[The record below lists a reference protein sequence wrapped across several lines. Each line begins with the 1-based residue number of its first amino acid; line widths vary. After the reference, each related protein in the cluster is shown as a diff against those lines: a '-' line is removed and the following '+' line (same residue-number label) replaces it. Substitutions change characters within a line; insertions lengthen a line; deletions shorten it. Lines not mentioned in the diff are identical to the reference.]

1 VARFNY
7 SELVDALQDGD
18 RDTANTV
25 LSEVMPRLVDYLE
38 VVMNAD
44 KRTAKECVQ
53 QACLDVFEQ
62 IHKDKIRNSKYIFSY
77 LIKSVRNEYI
87 RYTKYQHRFSYSED
101 SLDHIVEP
109 EQQFENLVEEDR
121 QRILK
126 ECLEE
131 LGKKNK
137 RFILYI
143 FEYPD
148 ATTKALSKQFKLS
161 EANVRT
167 KKSRIISRL
176 HDCYKSKSD
185 DDVTHQIEE
194 DSLD

>member
-1 VARFNY
+1 MARFNY

-148 ATTKALSKQFKLS
+148 ATTKALSRQFKLS

-176 HDCYKSKSD
+176 HDCYKLKSD

>member
-148 ATTKALSKQFKLS
+148 ATTKALSRQFKLS

-176 HDCYKSKSD
+176 HDCYKLKSD

>member
-1 VARFNY
+1 MARFNY

-148 ATTKALSKQFKLS
+148 ATTKALSSQFKLS

-194 DSLD
+194 DPLR

>member
-1 VARFNY
+1 MTRFNY
-7 SELVDALQDGD
+7 SELVEALQDGD
-18 RDTANTV
+18 RQTADNV
-25 LSEVMPRLVDYLE
+25 LREVMPRLVDYLE

-44 KRTAKECVQ
+44 KKTAKECVQ

-62 IHKDKIRNSKYIFSY
+62 IHRDKIRNSKYIFSY

-87 RYTKYQHRFSYSED
+87 RYTKYQHRFAYSED

-121 QRILK
+121 QRILS
-126 ECLEE
+126 ECVEE

-143 FEYPD
+143 FANPD
-148 ATTKALSKQFKLS
+148 ATTKSLSRQFRLS

-167 KKSRIISRL
+167 KKSRIVSRL
-176 HDCYKSKSD
+176 HDCYKLKSQ
-185 DDVTHQIEE
+185 DDVTNQIG
-194 DSLD
+194 DD

>member
-1 VARFNY
+1 MARFNY

-87 RYTKYQHRFSYSED
+87 RYTKYQHRFAYSED
-101 SLDHIVEP
+101 SLDHIVDP
-109 EQQFENLVEEDR
+109 EKQFENLVEEDR

-126 ECLEE
+126 QCVEE

-143 FEYPD
+143 FDNPD
-148 ATTKALSKQFKLS
+148 ASTKDLSKQFRLS

-167 KKSRIISRL
+167 KKSRIITRL
-176 HDCYKSKSD
+176 HECYKLKSD
-185 DDVTHQIEE
+185 DDVTHEVEE
-194 DSLD
+194 D

>member
-1 VARFNY
+1 MARFNY

-126 ECLEE
+126 ECLED

>member
-176 HDCYKSKSD
+176 HDCYKLKSD

>member
-1 VARFNY
+1 MARFNY

-18 RDTANTV
+18 RDTANSV

-176 HDCYKSKSD
+176 HDCYKLKSD

>member
-87 RYTKYQHRFSYSED
+87 RYTKYQHRFAYSED
-101 SLDHIVEP
+101 SLDHIVDP
-109 EQQFENLVEEDR
+109 EKQFENLVEEDR

-126 ECLEE
+126 QCVEE

-143 FEYPD
+143 FDNPD
-148 ATTKALSKQFKLS
+148 ASTKDLSKQFRLS

-167 KKSRIISRL
+167 KKSRIITRL
-176 HDCYKSKSD
+176 HECYKLKSD
-185 DDVTHQIEE
+185 DDVTHEVEE
-194 DSLD
+194 D

>member
-7 SELVDALQDGD
+7 SELVEALQDGD
-18 RDTANTV
+18 RETADSV
-25 LSEVMPRLVDYLE
+25 LREVMPRLVDYLE
-38 VVMNAD
+38 VVMNSD
-44 KRTAKECVQ
+44 KRTARECVQ

-87 RYTKYQHRFSYSED
+87 RYTKYQHRFAYSDD
-101 SLDHIVEP
+101 SMDHIVEP
-109 EQQFENLVEEDR
+109 EEQIDNLVEEDR

-126 ECLEE
+126 ECIEE

-143 FEYPD
+143 FENPD
-148 ATTKALSKQFKLS
+148 ASTKVLSKQFRLS

-176 HDCYKSKSD
+176 HECYKSKSD
-185 DDVTHQIEE
+185 DDVTDQVENGEE
-194 DSLD
+194 Y

>member
-1 VARFNY
+1 MARFNY

-176 HDCYKSKSD
+176 HDCYKLKSD

>member
-18 RDTANTV
+18 HETANTV
-25 LSEVMPRLVDYLE
+25 LNEVMPRLVDYLE

-44 KRTAKECVQ
+44 TRTAKECVQ

-148 ATTKALSKQFKLS
+148 ATTKALSRQFKLS

-176 HDCYKSKSD
+176 HDCYKLKSD